1 MANYA
6 TSALAKAQVKASLQ
20 FGANETRS
28 KTPSVMALAVQNSA
42 ISIPRADVE
51 RVHEKRVVDINF
63 FSKINAG
70 SATAKSAEHTGSIGD
85 SSKVNLVYVSHVETF
100 SLPHKLADNN
110 VFGYEEI
117 LTNQYTQAW
126 KNLVQRHDQ
135 SAFDLAIASRC
146 QLAAAGLVT
155 PLAAAGLAGAWN
167 GTTFALEIPVADKN
181 LRLQKAEAFMQA
193 RYFNGQY
200 DVIADLATNSD
211 FQFLVNQGAGN
222 NQNTAFQFGNSMITK
237 TQGIVSSAYA
247 LGAFL
252 ILPKGG
258 LAGINWNDPMNKRN
272 ENVGGTVGM
281 FTTVADPFGYGV
293 TADLSMYTKRADTS
307 GDTVSGSVQD
317 LLDQYEITL
326 TVAYAV
332 SPLTAAGDGVAHLVG
347 LKA

>member
-42 ISIPRADVE
+42 ISIPRAEVE

-63 FSKINAG
+63 FTKIAAG
-70 SATAKSAEHTGSIGD
+70 SGTAKAAAHTGSVGD
-85 SSKVNLVYVSHVETF
+85 SAKVNLVYVTHVETF

-135 SAFDLAIASRC
+135 SALDLVLSSRC

-155 PLAAAGLAGAWN
+155 PLAAAGLAGSWN
-167 GTTFALEIPVADKN
+167 DTNYALEIANANKN
-181 LRLQKAEAFMQA
+181 LRLQKAEAFMAA

-200 DVIADLATNSD
+200 DVIADLSTNAD

-222 NQNTAFQFGNSMITK
+222 AQNTAFQFGNSMITK
-237 TQGIVSSAYA
+237 TQGIVASDYA

-258 LAGINWNDPMNKRN
+258 LAAVNWNDAMNKRN
-272 ENVGGTVGM
+272 ENIGGEVGM
-281 FTTVADPFGYGV
+281 FTTVTDPFGYGV
-293 TADLSMYTKRADTS
+293 NADLSMYTKRADTS
-307 GDTVSGSVQD
+307 ADTTSGSVQD
-317 LLDQYEITL
+317 LLDQYEVAL
-326 TVAYAV
+326 TMAYAV
-332 SPLTAAGDGVAHLVG
+332 SPLTASGDGVAHLVG
-347 LKA
+347 LIA